1 MKTISGGTA
10 HQLPADFKKALI
22 SRVKVCAAWES
33 LTPLQRNEFICWVI
47 SNKKQ
52 ETRDDHIKRAIDD
65 LIEGE
70 RRPCCWYGCV
80 HRRDKVLSSS
90 QKFVLSRLS
99 KKKDSELM
107 LKTKSLG
114 RL

>member
-10 HQLPADFKKALI
+10 HPMPADLKKALGA
-22 SRVKVCAAWES
+22 KPKAYEAWES

-52 ETRDDHIKRAIDD
+52 ETRDDHIKRAVED
-65 LIEGE
+65 LAAGE

-80 HRRDKVLSSS
+80 HRTDKKLSKS
-90 QKFVLSRLS
+90 QKWVLGRLS
-99 KKKDSELM
+99 KKSA
-107 LKTKSLG
+107 
-114 RL
+114 